1 MKTELTVPA
10 VHELLHAYGRRVER
24 AADFF
29 GADIPDYLE
38 TPTGPWK
45 VNGGWTE
52 GFWPGLLW
60 RLQAETGSERLKGH
74 AHRTTCQVAA
84 RHAETDDHDLGFV
97 FLTSCVLEHEL
108 TGEAARLPAALAA
121 AKRLAARYRGDGR
134 YIPAHG
140 PIDGPEAGFA
150 IIDTVMNL
158 PLLNWAAEL
167 TGQEEL
173 AAIAKNTAAT
183 IAREHV
189 RANGSSCQVLRL
201 DPATGRTLRR
211 EAVMAATVD
220 SCWAR
225 GQAWGVHG
233 FARMAQL
240 LRHPEFQAVSETM
253 ADYFLSRL
261 PEDGLVFH
269 DLDDPARPAVPRDTS
284 AQAIAAV
291 GMLILAEM
299 GAGPDRQRWCAA
311 AERLVVPM
319 LKQCLV
325 ETGPVAHP
333 PRGLLGQ
340 ACKSLRKQQ
349 GIVCEMVFADYY
361 LVEALQRWR
370 RLNAPAVPGVR

>member
-1 MKTELTVPA
+1 
-10 VHELLHAYGRRVER
+10 
-24 AADFF
+24 
-29 GADIPDYLE
+29 
-38 TPTGPWK
+38 
-45 VNGGWTE
+45 
-52 GFWPGLLW
+52 
-60 RLQAETGSERLKGH
+60 
-74 AHRTTCQVAA
+74 
-84 RHAETDDHDLGFV
+84 
-97 FLTSCVLEHEL
+97 
-108 TGEAARLPAALAA
+108 
-121 AKRLAARYRGDGR
+121 
-134 YIPAHG
+134 
-140 PIDGPEAGFA
+140 
-150 IIDTVMNL
+150 
-158 PLLNWAAEL
+158 
-167 TGQEEL
+167 
-173 AAIAKNTAAT
+173 
-183 IAREHV
+183 
-189 RANGSSCQVLRL
+189 
-201 DPATGRTLRR
+201 
-211 EAVMAATVD
+211 MAATVD

-311 AERLVVPM
+311 AERLVVPL